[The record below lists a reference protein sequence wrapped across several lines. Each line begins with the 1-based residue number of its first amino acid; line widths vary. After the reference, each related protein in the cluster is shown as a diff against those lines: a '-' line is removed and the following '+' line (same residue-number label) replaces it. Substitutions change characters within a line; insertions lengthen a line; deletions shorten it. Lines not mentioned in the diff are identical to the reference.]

1 MKALWHVARVLLLLL
16 LSVGLSGAGEIPPDQ
31 ADVTILGMTDDYLA
45 GMASGD
51 FNGDGIVDLALSA
64 PGT

>member
-1 MKALWHVARVLLLLL
+1 MKAFWHVAGMLLLLL
-16 LSVGLSGAGEIPPDQ
+16 LSVGLSGAGEIPPDH
-31 ADVTILGMTDDYLA
+31 ADVTILGMTDDYVA

-51 FNGDGIVDLALSA
+51 FNGDRIIDLALSA